1 MDNNQNNYTNPYG
14 EPQQNQYEAPQQNA
28 YSAPSYSQPA
38 QASSPVAV
46 KVLSIVSLVTGIV
59 GLVFCWCYGS
69 LILASIAAI
78 VTSTIAKNKA
88 SGSFPEASFSLL
100 RIGVLFIHYFFLAFT
115 SSKYS
120 FVSLNT
126 TGLNNPTAIKLGIAI
141 RPFNV
146 SAIAHASESSTA
158 PAIQANKQKMI

>member
-69 LILASIAAI
+69 LILTSIAAI

-88 SGSFPEASFSLL
+88 NGMITGKNASMAKAGKITGI
-100 RIGVLFIHYFFLAFT
+100 IGLI
-115 SSKYS
+115 
-120 FVSLNT
+120 LNI
-126 TGLNNPTAIKLGIAI
+126 LSVVIWAVIYAVAMMNYA
-141 RPFNV
+141 
-146 SAIAHASESSTA
+146 
-158 PAIQANKQKMI
+158 